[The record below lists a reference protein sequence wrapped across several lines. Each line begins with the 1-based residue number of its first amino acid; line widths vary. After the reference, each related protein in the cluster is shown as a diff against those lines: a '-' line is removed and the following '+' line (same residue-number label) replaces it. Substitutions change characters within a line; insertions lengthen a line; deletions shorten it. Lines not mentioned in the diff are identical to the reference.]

1 MVSIHSF
8 IQIFTHSITPLEL
21 IHLLA
26 KIELKVPQ
34 ESNQKWSTFLCIR
47 WPLGSEPL
55 SFNKTW
61 PYPTRGFSGGSAVK
75 ESVSNVEDLG
85 SIPGLGRFPRERNS
99 YPLQYSENSMDLH
112 SPWGCK
118 ELNMTEQL
126 SLHFHCIQW
135 ELNFPCPNLCHNS
148 STQKLPSSP
157 RSRLS
162 FAFQCFQYSRFCC
175 WVTVLPSRSWLDIAV
190 SS

>member
-75 ESVSNVEDLG
+75 ESVCNVEDLG
-85 SIPGLGRFPRERNS
+85 SIPGLGRFPGEENGN
-99 YPLQYSENSMDLH
+99 PLQYFCLENSMDRGAWQSMGLQK
-112 SPWGCK
+112 SQTWWRDETTTATYIYSDQNSGNTAQNLLNCLYFTPWYA
-118 ELNMTEQL
+118 
-126 SLHFHCIQW
+126 H
-135 ELNFPCPNLCHNS
+135 
-148 STQKLPSSP
+148 
-157 RSRLS
+157 
-162 FAFQCFQYSRFCC
+162 
-175 WVTVLPSRSWLDIAV
+175 VLPTLTWCSWSLRRAW
-190 SS
+190 